1 MRLYEEFRVEEPPST
16 IWEFFEQ
23 PELVANCV
31 PGLESLTVV
40 DPDVV
45 TVRATQRIGP
55 MTATFDAK
63 ITVVERVPGELIRFN
78 AVGKSVRGAIGNVR
92 TSNTVRLRADEDGT
106 LVTVEGDVILAG
118 ALGSVGQKV
127 VAKQAANVTAEFAA
141 NLQRALGGEALVAA
155 GATLSGAGAAP
166 GKGTT
171 GREAPS
177 LGVQVPAASGFQPA
191 REPWGG
197 VTGPQD
203 PWIRIAAALSALS
216 AVLSIIVL
224 VCERRRSR

>member
-1 MRLYEEFRVEEPPST
+1 MRLYEEFRVNEPVSRV
-16 IWEFFEQ
+16 WEFFEQ
-23 PELVANCV
+23 PDLVAKCV
-31 PGLESLTVV
+31 PGLEEVTVV

-45 TVRATQRIGP
+45 NVRATQRIGP

-92 TSNTVRLRADEDGT
+92 TSNAVRLRADEDGT

-127 VAKQAANVTAEFAA
+127 VAKQAAKVTADFAA
-141 NLQRALGGEALVAA
+141 NLQAALGGEVVEVV
-155 GATLSGAGAAP
+155 GAAGAAP
-166 GKGTT
+166 GNGT
-171 GREAPS
+171 RAR
-177 LGVQVPAASGFQPA
+177 QAASSGARTPA
-191 REPWGG
+191 SSWSEAAAKHGDG
-197 VTGPQD
+197 VAGPQD

-216 AVLSIIVL
+216 ALLSIIVL
-224 VCERRRSR
+224 VRDRRRSR

>member
-1 MRLYEEFRVEEPPST
+1 MRLYEEFRVNEPVST
-16 IWEFFEQ
+16 VWEFFEQ
-23 PELVANCV
+23 PDLVAKCV
-31 PGLESLTVV
+31 PGLEEVTVV

-45 TVRATQRIGP
+45 NVRATQRIGP

-92 TSNTVRLRADEDGT
+92 TSNAVRLRADEDGT

-127 VAKQAANVTAEFAA
+127 VAKQAAKVTADFAA
-141 NLQRALGGEALVAA
+141 NLQAALGGEVVEVV
-155 GATLSGAGAAP
+155 GAAGAAP
-166 GKGTT
+166 GNGTPA
-171 GREAPS
+171 G
-177 LGVQVPAASGFQPA
+177 QAASGGAQTPTSSGIEA
-191 REPWGG
+191 AAQHRDG
-197 VTGPQD
+197 VAGPRD

-216 AVLSIIVL
+216 ALLSIIVL
-224 VCERRRSR
+224 VRDRRRSQ